1 MCTEQ
6 YNRTSCICYLDN
18 KLTHHELKRKNS
30 RETQGSNCSKA
41 HVSEDE
47 KEGKK
52 TCFKMEVKLDGAQ
65 QRTDIPEITVR
76 NTVSQ
81 K

>member
-6 YNRTSCICYLDN
+6 YNRTSCICYPDN

-52 TCFKMEVKLDGAQ
+52 NLFQDGGEAGWSTTKN
-65 QRTDIPEITVR
+65 RH
-76 NTVSQ
+76 S
-81 K
+81 